1 MKFWLSDIM
10 ELQSIGKIIEI
21 EGDITKILIY
31 KNYLSGLRGI
41 KDLSEIMILYWDSEP
56 EGKPFY
62 DEKGIFATSYTDR
75 PNPIGVE
82 IVELTTVENN
92 LLIVT
97 GLHAHINDTILD
109 IKPV

>member
-1 MKFWLSDIM
+1 M
-10 ELQSIGKIIEI
+10 ELQSIGKVIEI

-31 KNYLSGLRGI
+31 KIFRPELRGI
-41 KDLSEIMILYWDSEP
+41 QDLSEIMILYWDSEP

-62 DEKGIFATSYTDR
+62 DEKGIFATSYTER

-82 IVELTTVENN
+82 IVELTSVEDN

-97 GLHAHINDTILD
+97 GLHAHINDDIID